1 MSWYQETPERF
12 PSELRQ
18 VMLRAGDVV
27 HQEYHIIKPM
37 YVSGTELCYH
47 AKQTETGIDC
57 LLFEMIPLRWCSGG
71 ENGVFVP
78 YHEEAQEQW
87 DAFRASALKRLSS
100 LQNFAKAAA
109 VPTVKDGFEEK
120 GTIWYVTRFQ
130 EAPSLE
136 SEMAEQTYTPKQ
148 AVTLLAPLLDTLSGM
163 HQAKLYH
170 GAISAGS
177 VRLVNGACQ
186 LRDWLSFSSLSEP
199 SAIEDV
205 RAVSLLLF
213 RMMTGE
219 PYYKEEAAAKL
230 PAPIRAAVYN
240 GLYDPEMTIGKLWK
254 QLHTKKAVKCIQ
266 TPVMQ
271 TQKHSLLAKVFS
283 PVVTAVFCLCCVAA
297 PVVYWQMEAGALISE
312 PESEVLDDVPYALHD
327 DEFQMPEL
335 LYMDQ
340 KDAMQTLEN
349 LGLNVIIASREDNPV
364 VPENQVVT
372 QNPDAGAVV
381 CPGDQVTLTIS
392 DGWTNF
398 VPNVVGMPFED
409 AEKKMNELGFV
420 VKRHDKL
427 SPDDAPGTVITQGTK
442 PDTKLA
448 RDSLISLTVSLGRE
462 DMDTTQMETV
472 GNNVGMDFEKAK
484 AELSEVFLYAV
495 QIDAVFNK
503 EIPAGVIISQDIKA
517 GSQLPQGSVINMVVS
532 KGVETAQ
539 VPDVTG
545 LSTEQARTVLAEA
558 KLLCIVTYVS
568 DPDHQLDYVLKQS
581 IPAGDKVPLNTEIW
595 LEASVGSGSYTAS
608 TGGWSGAPLPEIRAT
623 EPPATEAPTEAQT
636 EAPQPQQT
644 AAATDAPKPA
654 ETDPPT
660 PQLNTPPAPAEEE
673 LEPPPMP
680 VD

>member
-1 MSWYQETPERF
+1 MSWYQENPERF

-27 HQEYHIIKPM
+27 HHEYHIIEPL

-47 AKQTETGIDC
+47 ARQTETGIDC
-57 LLFEMIPLRWCSGG
+57 LLFEMIPLRWCSGDNQG
-71 ENGVFVP
+71 GFVP
-78 YHEEAQEQW
+78 YHEEVQEQW
-87 DAFRASALKRLSS
+87 DAFRASALKRLSL
-100 LQNFAKAAA
+100 LQDFAKEAA
-109 VPTVKDGFEEK
+109 VPTIKDGFEEN
-120 GTIWYVTRFQ
+120 GTVWYVTRYQ

-136 SEMAEQTYTPKQ
+136 SKMAERVYTPKE
-148 AVTLLAPLLDTLSGM
+148 AVALLAPLLDTLSGM
-163 HQAKLYH
+163 HEKGICH
-170 GAISAGS
+170 GAITSGS
-177 VRLVNGACQ
+177 VRLVDGACQ

-199 SAIEDV
+199 STSDDV
-205 RAVSLLLF
+205 HAASLLLWK
-213 RMMTGE
+213 MMTCE
-219 PYYKEEAAAKL
+219 PYYSEEAAAKL

-240 GLYDPEMTIGKLWK
+240 GLYDPEMTVGKLWK

-271 TQKHSLLAKVFS
+271 AQKRSLLAKVFS

-297 PVVYWQMEAGALISE
+297 PVIYWQIEAGALISE
-312 PESEVLDDVPYALHD
+312 PESEVLADVPYALHD
-327 DEFQMPEL
+327 NEIQMPEL

-340 KDAMQTLEN
+340 KDAMKLLDE
-349 LGLNVIIASREDNPV
+349 LRLNVIIASREDNPV
-364 VPENQVVT
+364 IPENQVVT
-372 QNPDAGAVV
+372 QSPDAGAVV

-398 VPNVVGMPFED
+398 VPDVVGLPYED
-409 AEKKMNELGFV
+409 AEKKLTDLGFV

-427 SPDDAPGTVITQGTK
+427 SPDDAPGTVIKQGTK

-472 GNNVGMDFEKAK
+472 GDYVGMDFEKAK
-484 AELSEVFLYAV
+484 AELSAMFLYAV
-495 QIDAVFNK
+495 QIDAVYNK
-503 EIPAGVIISQDIKA
+503 DIPAGVIISQDIKA
-517 GSQLPQGSVINMVVS
+517 GSQLPQGGVINMVVS

-545 LSTEQARTVLAEA
+545 MTTAQARAVLADA

-568 DPDHQLDYVLKQS
+568 DSAHELDYVLKQS
-581 IPAGDKVPLNTEIW
+581 AQPGDKVPLNTEIW

-608 TGGWSGAPLPEIRAT
+608 TGGWSGAPLPEVHPT
-623 EPPATEAPTEAQT
+623 QPPTEAPPEPTAPPETE
-636 EAPQPQQT
+636 
-644 AAATDAPKPA
+644 APKPA
-654 ETDPPT
+654 ETDPPA
-660 PQLNTPPAPAEEE
+660 PQYTPPAPEEEE
-673 LEPPPMP
+673 LAPPPMP